1 MTSGTAALTPRMD
14 HQTIHCDPH
23 AYSAHPHLAVAAN
36 DNWLLVFTQSRRRA
50 GVLHPP
56 QDPLYCNM
64 LMLSADEGR
73 SWSAPS
79 IVPDFGW
86 QGVECAG
93 LTPLR
98 SGAVL
103 LNQWRFK
110 WHTLAQ
116 AQANLAPG
124 TYTRPEQL
132 LGADA
137 MATELQDWAP
147 EKATLAER
155 YPWARGGGQTWVHRS
170 LDGGRTF
177 SGSTRIDTA
186 PFTGGYGMRGGV
198 EVGGEIVLP
207 LCDVPNYAAVFTVRS
222 GDGGQSWSEP
232 RLVAAGEGHAF
243 EEPAPILLRDGRIVM
258 LLRDNISRILH
269 VVSSVDG
276 GLSWSAALPTGIE
289 DYPADMIEL
298 DDGRIACVAGRR
310 RTPFGIALYTSHD
323 KGDSWNSATPY
334 MVRSDL
340 PNRDL
345 GYPSLAL
352 RANGSLYV
360 AYYAQ
365 DSQGITGI
373 QASVLMPEANG
384 WRQEGLDYGQG

>member
-1 MTSGTAALTPRMD
+1 MTSGTAALKPRMD

-289 DYPADMIEL
+289 DYPADMI
-298 DDGRIACVAGRR
+298 
-310 RTPFGIALYTSHD
+310 
-323 KGDSWNSATPY
+323 
-334 MVRSDL
+334 
-340 PNRDL
+340 
-345 GYPSLAL
+345 
-352 RANGSLYV
+352 
-360 AYYAQ
+360 
-365 DSQGITGI
+365 
-373 QASVLMPEANG
+373 
-384 WRQEGLDYGQG
+384 

>member
-1 MTSGTAALTPRMD
+1 MD

-64 LMLSADEGR
+64 LMRSADEGR

-93 LTPLR
+93 LTSLR
-98 SGAVL
+98 SGVVL
-103 LNQWRFK
+103 LNQWRFD
-110 WHTLAQ
+110 WHTLAY
-116 AQANLAPG
+116 AQAHLAPG
-124 TYTRPEQL
+124 AYTRPEQL
-132 LGADA
+132 MGAEA
-137 MATELQDWAP
+137 MAAELQDWTP
-147 EKATLAER
+147 QKSTLAER

-170 LDGGRTF
+170 VDGANTF
-177 SGSTRIDTA
+177 TASTRIDTT
-186 PFTGGYGMRGGV
+186 PFSGGYGMRGGI
-198 EVGGEIVLP
+198 EVDGEIMLP

-222 GDGGQSWSEP
+222 GDCGQSWSEP

-243 EEPAPILLRDGRIVM
+243 EEPAPILLRNGRIVM
-258 LLRDNISRILH
+258 LLRDNVSRILH
-269 VVSSVDG
+269 VVSSGDSGV
-276 GLSWSAALPTGIE
+276 SWSAPSPTGIE
-289 DYPADMIEL
+289 DYPADMVEL

-310 RTPFGIALYTSHD
+310 RAPFGIALYISHD
-323 KGDSWNSATPY
+323 KGKSWNSASPY
-334 MVRSDL
+334 MVRSGL

-352 RANGSLYV
+352 RADGSLYV
-360 AYYAQ
+360 IYYAQ

-373 QASVLMPEANG
+373 HASVLVPHADG
-384 WRQEGLDYGQG
+384 WRQEGLAYGQG

>member
-110 WHTLAQ
+110 WYTLAQ

>member
-1 MTSGTAALTPRMD
+1 MTSGAAALLSRMD
-14 HQTIHCDPH
+14 RQTIHCDPH

-36 DNWLLVFTQSRRRA
+36 DNWLLVFTQSRRRV

-64 LMLSADEGR
+64 LMRSADEGR

-98 SGAVL
+98 LGVVL
-103 LNQWRFK
+103 LNQWRFD
-110 WHTLAQ
+110 WHTLAY
-116 AQANLAPG
+116 AQAHLARG
-124 TYTRPEQL
+124 AYTRPEQL
-132 LGADA
+132 MGAEA
-137 MATELQDWAP
+137 MAAELQDWTP
-147 EKATLAER
+147 QKSTLAER

-170 LDGGRTF
+170 VDGGSTF
-177 SGSTRIDTA
+177 TASTRIDMT
-186 PFTGGYGMRGGV
+186 PFSGGYGMRGGI
-198 EVGGEIVLP
+198 EVDGEIMLP

-243 EEPAPILLRDGRIVM
+243 EEPAPVLLRDGRIVM
-258 LLRDNISRILH
+258 LLRDNVSRILH
-269 VVSSVDG
+269 VVSSGDG
-276 GLSWSAALPTGIE
+276 GVSWSAPSPTGIE
-289 DYPADMIEL
+289 DYPADMVEL

-310 RTPFGIALYTSHD
+310 RAPFGIALYISPD
-323 KGDSWNSATPY
+323 QGNSWNSASPY
-334 MVRSDL
+334 MVRSGL

-352 RANGSLYV
+352 RADGSLYV
-360 AYYAQ
+360 VYYAQ

-373 QASVLMPEANG
+373 HASVLVPDADG
-384 WRQEGLDYGQG
+384 WRQEGLVYGQG